1 MTSARG
7 ADRTDGG
14 MERIEIAGR
23 MCLVHGADSAECF
36 IIQPTARHEAA
47 HLQHEVEL
55 MAQGCRRRFAFA
67 AFDVEDW
74 AAALMPWPD
83 DAVSRDARVGAG
95 ARDTLAYIEQH
106 LLPWLTAMYGRRPCI
121 IGGYS
126 LGGLFALWA
135 SCATMAFHSVAAAS
149 PSVWI
154 KGWVDYAEAHATH
167 AKQVYLSLGDREE
180 HCRNVRMAQ
189 VGPCIRR
196 QSELLHDALGAE
208 NTVLEWN
215 EGNHFHNEAQR
226 MARAFVWCMVHL
238 HDAEG
243 LG

>member
-1 MTSARG
+1 MQQ
-7 ADRTDGG
+7 
-14 MERIEIAGR
+14 IEIAGHV
-23 MCLVHGADSAECF
+23 CFVHAEGPADCF
-36 IIQPTARHEAA
+36 LIQPTARHEIGN
-47 HLQHEVEL
+47 LEHEVEL
-55 MAQGCRRRFAFA
+55 MAQAVGSRFVFV
-67 AFDVEDW
+67 AFDVVEW

-83 DAVSRDARVGAG
+83 DAVSRDARVGSESHQ
-95 ARDTLAYIEQH
+95 TLAYVEQH
-106 LLPWLTAMYGRRPCI
+106 LLPWLAARHGEKPCI

-135 SCATMAFHSVAAAS
+135 SCVTLSFCGVAAAS

-167 AKQVYLSLGDREE
+167 ARKVYLSLGLREE

-189 VGPCIRR
+189 IGACIRR
-196 QSELLHDALGAE
+196 QSQILSVALGTD

-226 MARAFVWCMVHL
+226 MARAFVWCMEQL
-238 HDAEG
+238 
-243 LG
+243 